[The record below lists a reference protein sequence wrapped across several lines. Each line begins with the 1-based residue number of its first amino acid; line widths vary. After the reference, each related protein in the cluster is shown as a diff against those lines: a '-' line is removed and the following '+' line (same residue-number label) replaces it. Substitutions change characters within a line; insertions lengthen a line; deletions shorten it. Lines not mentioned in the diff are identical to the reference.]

1 MIVCG
6 VMVRT
11 VVSTEVEYQSAMF
24 TYQLHRCYNVLHVHV
39 GVHVCVCTIVVRVRS
54 YIQRLCACCS
64 MGQPADALDQ
74 FNQSSRACGGP
85 HTLTYPHRRTT
96 RAQHLK

>member
-1 MIVCG
+1 
-6 VMVRT
+6 
-11 VVSTEVEYQSAMF
+11 MF

-39 GVHVCVCTIVVRVRS
+39 HVCTIAVGVTS
-54 YIQRLCACCS
+54 YIQRQCACCS